1 MISNLVWLQIDS
13 EIIQAKAR
21 FQLISESRFL
31 IGGLKPNKPPVLPG
45 ETKTLVYEKITSD
58 DRMVVVW

>member
-1 MISNLVWLQIDS
+1 MPEQNFGTVVV
-13 EIIQAKAR
+13 
-21 FQLISESRFL
+21 

-45 ETKTLVYEKITSD
+45 EIKTLVYEKITSD